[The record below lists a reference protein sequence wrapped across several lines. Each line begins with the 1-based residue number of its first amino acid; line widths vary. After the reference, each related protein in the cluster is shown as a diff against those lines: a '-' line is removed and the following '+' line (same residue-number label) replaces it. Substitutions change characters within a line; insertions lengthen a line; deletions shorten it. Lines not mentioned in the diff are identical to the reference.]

1 MGLLV
6 WVTLPIQALAQCTPT
21 SATLCVSSDDYSN
34 VYVGGTLIGNFPYAG
49 APGTGGAANPTCI
62 SVSTALLTG
71 AQVCLAVYTQNT
83 ALQDTFSSWDLDIT
97 CSGGNHSE
105 ITSG

>member
-1 MGLLV
+1 M
-6 WVTLPIQALAQCTPT
+6 AQCTPT

-83 ALQDTFSSWDLDIT
+83 APQDTFSSWNLDIT

-105 ITSG
+105 ITSSSGGLSVDYVSS